1 MADEVGIG
9 AYFNQGRIRIRY
21 KTIKELG
28 YPEYIHLRLNEEKKY
43 LFIEGCEQD
52 MDAFRIRYAQDQ
64 DGKKVIEPSC
74 YINSKKFLEY
84 LADVIGVSVASP
96 SLRFAGR
103 IMPDGTVF
111 IDLNRYILSNDPRV
125 LRSASASG
133 TSEHE

>member
-21 KTIKELG
+21 KTIKDLG

-52 MDAFRIRYAQDQ
+52 MDAFRIRYVRDQ
-64 DGKKVIEPSC
+64 DGKKVMEPSC
-74 YINSKKFLEY
+74 YINSKKFLEF
-84 LADVIGVSVASP
+84 LADVIGVPVASP

-111 IDLNRYILSNDPRV
+111 IDLNRYMLSNDPRIP
-125 LRSASASG
+125 RSASASG
-133 TSEHE
+133 SSEKE

>member
-1 MADEVGIG
+1 MADEVGLG

-64 DGKKVIEPSC
+64 DRKKVIEPSC

-84 LADVIGVSVASP
+84 LADVIGVSAASP

-111 IDLNRYILSNDPRV
+111 IDLNRYMLSNDPRIP
-125 LRSASASG
+125 RSALASG
-133 TSEHE
+133 TSGHE

>member
-21 KTIKELG
+21 KTIKDLG

-52 MDAFRIRYAQDQ
+52 MDAFHIRYAQDQ
-64 DGKKVIEPSC
+64 DGKKVTEPSC

-84 LADVIGVSVASP
+84 LADVIGVSADSP

-111 IDLNRYILSNDPRV
+111 IDLNRYMLSNDPRIP
-125 LRSASASG
+125 RSASASG
-133 TSEHE
+133 TSEKE

>member
-111 IDLNRYILSNDPRV
+111 IDLNRYILSNDLRV
-125 LRSASASG
+125 PRSASASG
-133 TSEHE
+133 TSEQE

>member
-21 KTIKELG
+21 KTIKDLG

-125 LRSASASG
+125 PRSASASG